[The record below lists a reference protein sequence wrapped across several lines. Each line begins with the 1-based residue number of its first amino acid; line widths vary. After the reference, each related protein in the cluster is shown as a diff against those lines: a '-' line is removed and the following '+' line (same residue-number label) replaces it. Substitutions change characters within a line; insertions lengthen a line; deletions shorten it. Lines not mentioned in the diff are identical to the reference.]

1 MLRFSIL
8 AYALVFAV
16 LYQEI
21 DLLADLRF
29 KIFNRGE
36 FVKMKRIVFSLFLL
50 LVFLSNS
57 FAQELDKMPQITVT
71 GTAEILVEPDEAYI
85 SLDVTKLDKDLAI
98 AKKQND
104 ETTAK
109 VLEVTRRFNIPAQNV
124 NIRNISVEMKYRI
137 FRDPRKPVYDEDG
150 DLTGEK
156 IFIGYEV
163 SKTIRIKFLELN
175 KFEELF
181 TELLKTGVTEVD
193 GVTFETSKLRQYKDQ
208 AREMSLKAAK
218 EKATAMAGAI
228 GQTIGKAIRITE
240 GTVSNSTLNYSNLS
254 SNSNANFTIIRPV
267 ETVSTSVGSFSPG
280 TITVSASATVVFIL
294 N

>member
-1 MLRFSIL
+1 MHIRFNQGEFLGMKSI
-8 AYALVFAV
+8 V
-16 LYQEI
+16 LY
-21 DLLADLRF
+21 
-29 KIFNRGE
+29 
-36 FVKMKRIVFSLFLL
+36 LFLV
-50 LVFLSNS
+50 LVCLSSS
-57 FAQELDKMPQITVT
+57 FAQELDKTPQITVT
-71 GTAEILVEPDEAYI
+71 GTAEVFVEPDEANI
-85 SLDVTKLDKDLAI
+85 SLDITKLDKDLAI

-109 VLEVTRRFNIPAQNV
+109 ILDVTRRFNIPAQNV
-124 NIRNISVEMKYRI
+124 SIRNISVEMKNRI
-137 FRDPRKPVYDEDG
+137 VRDPKKPVYDEDG

-181 TELLKTGVTEVD
+181 TELLKTGVTEVNS
-193 GVTFETSKLRQYKDQ
+193 VSFETSKLRQYKDQ
-208 AREMSLKAAK
+208 ARDMALKAAK
-218 EKATAMAGAI
+218 EKATAMAGSI

-240 GTVSNSTLNYSNLS
+240 GTVSNSTLNYSITS
-254 SNSNANFTIIRPV
+254 ANSNTFANSRSTPTV
-267 ETVSTSVGSFSPG
+267 ETVSTSIGSFSPG

>member
-1 MLRFSIL
+1 MKKVICCLSLVLIL
-8 AYALVFAV
+8 SANF
-16 LYQEI
+16 
-21 DLLADLRF
+21 LAQD
-29 KIFNRGE
+29 
-36 FVKMKRIVFSLFLL
+36 
-50 LVFLSNS
+50 
-57 FAQELDKMPQITVT
+57 LDKTPQITVT
-71 GTAEILVEPDEAYI
+71 GNAEVLVEPDEAYI
-85 SLDVTKLDKDLAI
+85 SLDVTKLDKVLDI

-109 VLEVTRRFNIPAQNV
+109 ILEVTRRFNIPAQNV
-124 NIRNISVEMKYRI
+124 NIRNISVEMKNRI
-137 FRDPRKPVYDEDG
+137 IRDPKKPVYDEDG

-181 TELLKTGVTEVD
+181 AELLKTGVTEVNS
-193 GVTFETSKLRQYKDQ
+193 VSFETSKLRQYKDQ
-208 AREMSLKAAK
+208 ARDMALKAAK
-218 EKATAMAGAI
+218 EKATAMAGSV

-240 GTVSNSTLNYSNLS
+240 GTVSNSTLNYSNLN
-254 SNSNANFTIIRPV
+254 SNSTANFRSTPAV

-280 TITVSASATVVFIL
+280 TISISAQATVVFVL